1 MDEPL
6 SPDMPILH
14 PKISQ
19 KIWIY
24 WHSVIATQL
33 LTTEGNRSM
42 LKKFIELA
50 GLCRPSLCHIGQAD
64 LIERL
69 DLTWC

>member
-42 LKKFIELA
+42 LEELLSWPAYA
-50 GLCRPSLCHIGQAD
+50 GRLYAILGK
-64 LIERL
+64 LI
-69 DLTWC
+69 